1 MKLILPTALQLERA
15 LALLMRR
22 DVEAVTQPVA
32 TRCRFAAAGSYFGGE
47 GATLAWVAADLSLA
61 AHLGAALSLVPADAA
76 RDSVK
81 AGALDG
87 TLRENFAEVLNVSA
101 CLVTRDDGGRLALQ
115 QPAFG
120 ELAVTALLP
129 PATARMYR
137 ALFKVDIAG
146 YGAGLLGLWGL
157 A

>member
-22 DVEAVTQPVA
+22 DVEAETQPVA
-32 TRCRFAAAGSYFGGE
+32 TRCRFAAAGSYFGGD
-47 GATLAWVAADLSLA
+47 GPTLAWVGADLPLA
-61 AHLGAALSLVPADAA
+61 AYLGAALSLVPADAA
-76 RDSVK
+76 RECVK
-81 AGALDG
+81 AGDLDG

-101 CLVTRDDGGRLALQ
+101 CLVTRNDGGRLALQ

-120 ELAVTALLP
+120 DVAAAALLP

-137 ALFKVDIAG
+137 ALFRVEIAG
-146 YGAGLLGLWGL
+146 YGAGLMGLWGV

>member
-1 MKLILPTALQLERA
+1 MKLTLPTAQQLERA

-22 DVEAVTQPVA
+22 DVEATTQPVA
-32 TRCRFAAAGSYFGGE
+32 TRCRFAAAGNYYGGD
-47 GATLAWVAADLSLA
+47 GATLAWMAADLPLA
-61 AHLGAALSLVPADAA
+61 AHMGAALSLVPADAA
-76 RDSVK
+76 QDCVK

-101 CLVTRDDGGRLALQ
+101 CLFTRSDAGRMALQ

-120 ELAVTALLP
+120 DIAVTALLP
-129 PATARMYR
+129 PATVRAYR
-137 ALFKVDIAG
+137 ALFKVDIDG
-146 YGAGLLGLWGL
+146 YGAGLMGLWGV